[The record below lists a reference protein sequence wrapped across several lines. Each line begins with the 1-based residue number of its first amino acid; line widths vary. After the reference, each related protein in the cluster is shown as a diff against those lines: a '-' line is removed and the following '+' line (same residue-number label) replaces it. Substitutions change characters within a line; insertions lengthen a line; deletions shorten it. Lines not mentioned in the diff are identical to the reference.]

1 MSLDDF
7 MAAAP
12 VTEKKKSG
20 YSLSQL
26 ASVEWLEY
34 AMYTVENRAIPNMID
49 GLKSSQRFYL
59 YSSLKSGRS
68 FEKVSGVGGVVSNYG
83 YQHGE
88 TSAMEAGQLMAAEW
102 NNNLCIIEGQ
112 GSFGSRLI
120 PSAAAPRYTKTRVHE
135 NFWKFFKDT
144 DLAPEHADPEH
155 EPPAFYLP
163 VIPMVLVNG
172 PKGIATGFATD
183 IMPRHPKDVAKA
195 CREYMNKSKI
205 SKRVPVTFPSFR
217 GTVDEVDG
225 KFVCRGVFE
234 KKGKTVLL
242 ISEVPYG
249 FNRESYVKVLDKLEE
264 KNDIV
269 SYDDLCDSQGF
280 RFEVKLKQ
288 NTSANWDD
296 ARIIKEFNLEK
307 TFTENLTVIDHR
319 GKLKVYEDERDLIK
333 DFCEYRIGVLQDRI
347 KLRIK
352 EHDEEIRWLKV
363 KMDFIKAVLDG
374 DIVFKGKKKQ
384 EVEES
389 IFNHT
394 DAFGDDAERLLRMN
408 IVSLTSEMVNE
419 LKEAIEK
426 SELSLQYWK
435 ETTPNI
441 QFIEDLKEL

>member
-1 MSLDDF
+1 
-7 MAAAP
+7 
-12 VTEKKKSG
+12 
-20 YSLSQL
+20 
-26 ASVEWLEY
+26 
-34 AMYTVENRAIPNMID
+34 
-49 GLKSSQRFYL
+49 
-59 YSSLKSGRS
+59 
-68 FEKVSGVGGVVSNYG
+68 
-83 YQHGE
+83 
-88 TSAMEAGQLMAAEW
+88 
-102 NNNLCIIEGQ
+102 
-112 GSFGSRLI
+112 
-120 PSAAAPRYTKTRVHE
+120 
-135 NFWKFFKDT
+135 
-144 DLAPEHADPEH
+144 
-155 EPPAFYLP
+155 
-163 VIPMVLVNG
+163 MVLVNG

-195 CREYMNKSKI
+195 CREYMNKSRI
-205 SKRVPVTFPSFR
+205 SKRVPVTFPSFK

-296 ARIIKEFNLEK
+296 ARIIKEFSLEK
-307 TFTENLTVIDHR
+307 TFTENLTVIDQR

-333 DFCEYRIGVLQDRI
+333 DFCDYRIGILQDRI

-352 EHDEEIRWLKV
+352 EHDEEIRWLQV
-363 KMDFIKAVLDG
+363 KMQFIKAVLDG

-389 IFNHT
+389 IFNNT
-394 DAFGDDAERLLRMN
+394 DAFGSDADRLLRMN

-426 SELSLQYWK
+426 AEQSLRYWK